1 MRGYAHG
8 VFESDD
14 YPPLR
19 MQVAPEL
26 RYLGSFLFDLKTIAR
41 VERHIFVETENAL
54 VRRMLVLQ
62 FEGFLPHVDD
72 VYRYALTDPR
82 ELGGETYGRRASLLS
97 VIEERAG
104 SPDAEMTHTA
114 IFLEA
119 KGLVLPDRHA
129 VARFARI
136 VGEDRRR
143 ELLIFYHECDGA
155 VDGILGRAEQAFT
168 LSLVAGPAVRR

>member
-1 MRGYAHG
+1 MRGYADG

-19 MQVAPEL
+19 MRVVPEL
-26 RYLGSFLFDLKTIAR
+26 RYLGCFLFDLRQIAR
-41 VERHIFVETENAL
+41 VERHVFVETERAL

-62 FEGFLPHVDD
+62 FEGFLPNVDD

-82 ELGGETYGRRASLLS
+82 ELGGETYGRRASLIS
-97 VIEERAG
+97 VVEERAE
-104 SPDAEMTHTA
+104 SPDAEMTHTV
-114 IFLEA
+114 IFLES
-119 KGLVLPDRHA
+119 KRLVLPDRHA

-136 VGEDRRR
+136 VGENRRR